1 MSESNNIEE
10 MLKQTKEILAKQQE
24 EIAKQQEEIANLKK
38 AKNEAVANPKTIPVK
53 NIDGAQQLNPFEV
66 VASEKKAKEEM
77 KKQIEEEYKVKEILS
92 SFDKKYSAY
101 LQKES
106 LDDINLSN
114 ADERHKTVEK
124 FARIFQQE
132 SNIELIPSFLK
143 DDVKHIL
150 SLNDTEKAKY
160 DDINKI
166 DMILGAFSEIKDKVD
181 LKKAKFFGN
190 NIPQNVSISDSQW
203 TKGVKEKEQRILKTA

>member
-10 MLKQTKEILAKQQE
+10 MLKQTMEILAKQQE
-24 EIAKQQEEIANLKK
+24 EIANLKE
-38 AKNEAVANPKTIPVK
+38 AKNEAVAKPKTIPVK
-53 NIDGAQQLNPFEV
+53 HIDETQQLNPFEV
-66 VASEKKAKEEM
+66 VASEKKAKEDM
-77 KKQIEEEYKVKEILS
+77 KKQVEEEYKVKEILS
-92 SFDKKYSAY
+92 SFDTKYSKY

-166 DMILGAFSEIKDKVD
+166 DMILGAFSEIKDKMD
-181 LKKAKFFGN
+181 ITKTKFFGNNKFGNN
-190 NIPQNVSISDSQW
+190 NIPQNVSKSVSNWKKAIE
-203 TKGVKEKEQRILKTA
+203 EKNQRILKTA